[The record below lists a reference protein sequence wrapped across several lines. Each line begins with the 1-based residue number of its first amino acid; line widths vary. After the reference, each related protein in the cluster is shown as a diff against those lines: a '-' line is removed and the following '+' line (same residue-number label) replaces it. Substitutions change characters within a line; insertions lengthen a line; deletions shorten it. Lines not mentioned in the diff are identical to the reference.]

1 MPSRFTAFRP
11 LVTLLLALAAAGCS
25 EKEVTAY
32 RVPKEPAIPP
42 ELASVVAGT
51 STANPTAGAP
61 GAVAA
66 GTLAWRAPERW
77 FTKPNSALRRGSFGI
92 PGPSGTPA
100 DLSVIAFPGAA
111 GGLLD
116 NINRWRN
123 QVSLP
128 LYTQAS
134 LDAAILHLDV
144 GPLHFDIVDFA
155 GTLDGVPTR
164 ITGAITMHAGESWFF
179 KLMGADATVAAA
191 RKEFIALIQS
201 VTIAR

>member
-1 MPSRFTAFRP
+1 MPPRFTAFCP
-11 LVTLLLALAAAGCS
+11 LVTLLLALATLGCS

-42 ELASVVAGT
+42 ELASVVAGS
-51 STANPTAGAP
+51 STANPTASAP
-61 GAVAA
+61 GTVAA

-77 FTKPNSALRRGSFGI
+77 FTKPNSALRRGSFDI
-92 PGPSGTPA
+92 PGAYGPPA
-100 DLSVIAFPGAA
+100 DLSVIAFPGEA
-111 GGLLD
+111 GGLLG

-123 QVSLP
+123 QVGLP
-128 LYTQAS
+128 PYTQAS
-134 LDAAILHLDV
+134 LDEAVLHLDV

-191 RKEFIALIQS
+191 REEFIALINT
-201 VTIAR
+201 VAITR

>member
-1 MPSRFTAFRP
+1 MAFHFTRFRL
-11 LVTLLLALAAAGCS
+11 LVSFLLAFIVIGCR

-32 RVPKEPAIPP
+32 RVPTEPAIPP
-42 ELASVVAGT
+42 ELASIVAGS
-51 STANPTAGAP
+51 STANPPAGAP
-61 GAVAA
+61 GEVATS
-66 GTLAWRAPERW
+66 TLAWRAPERW
-77 FTKPNSALRRGSFGI
+77 FAKPNSALRRGSFDI
-92 PGPSGTPA
+92 PGPSGPPA

-123 QVSLP
+123 QVGLP
-128 LYTQAS
+128 LSTQAS

-164 ITGAITMHAGESWFF
+164 IIGAITMHAGESWFF

-191 RKEFIALIQS
+191 REEFIALINT